1 MYGREFL
8 ISSCSKHLRY
18 GEDLFVYQPDRH
30 RLYPPSRIASGK
42 LVNLIRYYIQTYYT
56 KTDLQ
61 ISFSVVLFPLELH
74 MITQLPE
81 TTQRYLL
88 RDAEKRD
95 PVTARRSHLTHILFR
110 ERYLTRESLMLRVE
124 SLMGF
129 ASFGKKSWK
138 DNFYRD
144 MRVVK
149 AAMKRAGLD
158 LKYSRAGDRPGYYI
172 AGEAFLHPD
181 VKKEIAGALDE
192 IDQKQIEFY
201 KHISPA
207 QKFYQACSIINLSKK
222 ISMRGNE

>member
-1 MYGREFL
+1 
-8 ISSCSKHLRY
+8 
-18 GEDLFVYQPDRH
+18 
-30 RLYPPSRIASGK
+30 
-42 LVNLIRYYIQTYYT
+42 
-56 KTDLQ
+56 
-61 ISFSVVLFPLELH
+61 

-81 TTQRYLL
+81 STQRYLL

-95 PVTARRSHLTHILFR
+95 PVTARRSYLARTLLR
-110 ERYLTRESLMLRVE
+110 ERYLTRENLMFRVE

-129 ASFGKKSWK
+129 ASFGEKSWK

-172 AGEAFLHPD
+172 AGESFLHPD

-192 IDQKQIEFY
+192 IDQEQIEIY
-201 KHISPA
+201 KRISPT

-222 ISMRGNE
+222 VSMRGNEYER

>member
-1 MYGREFL
+1 M
-8 ISSCSKHLRY
+8 HT
-18 GEDLFVYQPDRH
+18 H
-30 RLYPPSRIASGK
+30 
-42 LVNLIRYYIQTYYT
+42 YT

-61 ISFSVVLFPLELH
+61 IIFSVVLFSLEIH

-95 PVTARRSHLTHILFR
+95 SVTARRSHLARILLR
-110 ERYLTRESLMLRVE
+110 ERYLTREGLMFRVE
-124 SLMGF
+124 SLMGY
-129 ASFGKKSWK
+129 ASFGVKSWK

-149 AAMKRAGLD
+149 AALKQAGFD
-158 LKYSRAGDRPGYYI
+158 LKYSRTEGKSGYYLV
-172 AGEAFLHPD
+172 GEDSLHPD

-192 IDQKQIEFY
+192 IDQEQIEIY
-201 KHISPA
+201 KRISPA

-222 ISMRGNE
+222 VSLRGNEYER

>member
-1 MYGREFL
+1 ML
-8 ISSCSKHLRY
+8 
-18 GEDLFVYQPDRH
+18 
-30 RLYPPSRIASGK
+30 
-42 LVNLIRYYIQTYYT
+42 
-56 KTDLQ
+56 
-61 ISFSVVLFPLELH
+61 
-74 MITQLPE
+74 TQLPE

-95 PVTARRSHLTHILFR
+95 PVTARRSHLARFLLR
-110 ERYLTRESLMLRVE
+110 ERYLTRESLIFRVE

-149 AAMKRAGLD
+149 AAIKRAGLD
-158 LKYSRAGDRPGYYI
+158 LKYSRSGERPGYYI

-192 IDQKQIEFY
+192 IDQEQIEIY
-201 KHISPA
+201 KRISPT
-207 QKFYQACSIINLSKK
+207 QKFYQACSIITLSKK
-222 ISMRGNE
+222 VSMRGNEYER